1 MPFISS
7 EEVAAIR
14 KGIKRALPDYTFS
27 IRKQHHSTIDVAI
40 LSGPIVGVDHV
51 NAHWYKE
58 TFRPDKENRPD
69 VIAVIDAILAEIFRV
84 KPCKIVSEDG
94 DYGSIPNFYYDVS
107 FGRWDKPYVC
117 TDSEAPDRLEIKQA
131 FDRIRR
137 FEQQEQQ
144 LRGLRLVS

>member
-7 EEVAAIR
+7 EDVAAIR

-27 IRKQHHSTIDVAI
+27 IRKHHHSTVDIAI

-51 NAHWYKE
+51 NVHWYKE
-58 TFRPDKENRPD
+58 HLRADKDNRPD
-69 VIAVIDAILAEIFRV
+69 AMAAIDAILAEIFKV
-84 KPCKIVSEDG
+84 KQCHIVSEDG

-117 TDSEAPDRLEIKQA
+117 TDPEAADRLEIKQA
-131 FDRIRR
+131 FDQIRR
-137 FEQQEQQ
+137 FEQREQ
-144 LRGLRLVS
+144 RLRLVG